1 MPRTHIEIH
10 TRTRKVI
17 RATICTD
24 ATLQPS
30 VGVET
35 STVGVGSALL
45 LQRGDVAGYSRGGA
59 STPKLATWNLGAT
72 AKRLA
77 GTIGAAALLCTG
89 EAAVRVCNLSVG
101 DRSFCSTITKRRAAC
116 LLCLINTPAGTVSN
130 CSQQRLSE
138 DKNRM
143 RLQKGIV
150 AHRRR
155 PFAKRDRNRNRQ

>member
-1 MPRTHIEIH
+1 M
-10 TRTRKVI
+10 VI

-35 STVGVGSALL
+35 SAVRVGGTLL
-45 LQRGDVAGYSRGGA
+45 LQRSDVAGYSRGGA

-89 EAAVRVCNLSVG
+89 EAAVRVGNLSVG
-101 DRSFCSTITKRRAAC
+101 DRSFCSRITKRTVTAAR
-116 LLCLINTPAGTVSN
+116 LLYLINTPAGTVSN
-130 CSQQRLSE
+130 C
-138 DKNRM
+138 
-143 RLQKGIV
+143 
-150 AHRRR
+150 
-155 PFAKRDRNRNRQ
+155 